1 MPLHER
7 TSRPVAGYLGP
18 APFDADLL
26 GQFLLTPVDV
36 RRDRDEQ
43 ARQLEGHCA
52 AAMPLT
58 TARETYPGRHV
69 RQLYANQAPTRLRRV
84 TRNAMMTEG
93 WALYAEELMGDE
105 GFCAADPAGRI
116 WQRLSALRSG
126 CLALVDAGLHAGGMT
141 TAEAESLLV
150 DDAGLDP
157 AQARVE
163 VVRCCVAPT
172 RGLATLAGKAAL
184 VDLRTEARRKLGER
198 YEPGRFHDAV
208 LAAGAIP
215 FTLVREE
222 LWERLATS

>member
-1 MPLHER
+1 
-7 TSRPVAGYLGP
+7 
-18 APFDADLL
+18 
-26 GQFLLTPVDV
+26 
-36 RRDRDEQ
+36 
-43 ARQLEGHCA
+43 
-52 AAMPLT
+52 
-58 TARETYPGRHV
+58 
-69 RQLYANQAPTRLRRV
+69 
-84 TRNAMMTEG
+84 MMTEG